1 MVECKN
7 LFLQGDIMK
16 KGFLLFRIML
26 SSLAVALGVLP
37 AAAQEDEPAVER
49 DTVLMSP
56 LYFVVDDAVV
66 TDENENQRLWNEL
79 MKYKLWG
86 TDSVIFNKGDFRIAE
101 TSGYT
106 GTALEKVY
114 FRNGKHTLGGPIVS
128 GGDIEISYP
137 GMGAENDTLL
147 KGPVRAGWLVLPN
160 WYSYT
165 NVKYEG
171 TYCFEHQIY
180 FETPSRSD
188 DLLNSAKIANTFIEN
203 VHKSGGKV
211 YADWDKDTDGFPGLS
226 GLNLDG
232 SFADC
237 PSDVPTPEKGLSVP
251 KLDLTG
257 ITWEPAVD
265 MTIPYEETQFIQVPP
280 ITAADLSQS
289 PKHVWFDKYVEDI
302 KVSSHTGKELYVLMP
317 SKTQNANGK
326 TGRLTRVFSR
336 DGFHF
341 DNSANDMKIKVAYV
355 NDEATW
361 NDETNSWDNVDV
373 SKITV
378 VADTDYA
385 GNLLFY
391 TTADVEWKPFKA
403 SGGDAGVGADFQGTF
418 MTSGSFKI
426 YDHLSIA
433 GQLIAGEWLW
443 FESEF
448 KGEFHYVPFNSP
460 EIKPDIFLN
469 KEFIENNEKWYDMDF
484 YLTDTARVEVSFD
497 YCFAFFGIDVD
508 TTDGAYSEYKSEK
521 GNFAEPADLGLD
533 DDSYKMPL
541 CKDGETGHVIIKKG
555 SRKPSSQS
563 TAHLKVLED
572 GLVESDEY
580 MLFRITNLSG
590 AVITGNQFDGDFLIR
605 LIDYDN
611 NAPYFVNPSQKLSV
625 PENETKAV
633 VGTIKAKDNEGD
645 TFKYAITGGTGKSLF
660 NINATSGV
668 VSMKK
673 TVDAFDYEAWM
684 DAGGKVYTIT
694 VEVCDIK
701 ATSFDE
707 KLCSK
712 NTFKINVTDVNEKP
726 YFTYTDSDKKELR
739 IAENKTVAMDTA
751 KFTDTDRFNTNTL
764 FTNNEVIAIGGD
776 TAVFDVT
783 KDGVVFTKNGVVL
796 DYETKNTYE
805 ITLKVRDATTDSK
818 GNLVYP
824 DLYDEMAFTIV
835 VVDVDD
841 GPKFT
846 YDVYNG
852 SIDELI
858 VGEKPVDMDYPILA
872 TTTQAGAEITYSL
885 EDPAE
890 MFTIDPV
897 TGVISLA
904 KDSVLDYEVKNTY
917 TVKVIAS
924 DATGDPAQ
932 KVQSDTADVII
943 RVNDINELPIII
955 HTYPDPV
962 VLENMEV
969 GTVVDTV
976 KWNDL
981 DTAIKFRNDI
991 FAAVGG
997 DVTYFEITPD
1007 GIILTRQMFDYEM
1020 KEFLNKDTTY
1030 KLIISLSDK
1039 DDPTLVAF
1047 DTVTIHIK
1055 NVNENP
1061 VITTTTVE
1069 VKENSKE
1076 GTEVDK
1082 IKASDVDF
1090 DDPDSVLIFTLIED
1104 RSGCFDVAAN
1114 GVITVKSCKELDYEK
1129 NKLLNITVKV
1139 EDSNGGSS
1147 TKTIQVNIID
1157 IPSPSIEITKAVNTD
1172 TTWVKPDTV
1181 YTNIRDLDIYCSLN
1195 NASEEHCL
1203 DTILKPGKNIIV
1215 KRICDI
1221 AGFEG
1226 CAADS
1231 VTVFFSDA
1239 APIVKVSANPDENKA
1254 TNIYT
1259 IVEKTDPD
1267 DENIYVNRTK
1277 NEVYVKVKDPASG
1290 RDSSFK
1296 VTLNLDTLSIP
1307 KSTYDNMAS
1316 VVKSSI
1322 ALDINPSEGVTRTPV
1337 NGTEVKVSYTKKV
1350 YGVPVEVSYMTD
1362 NDGEIIKRAV
1372 VNDKGKV
1379 DSIEVITVSYE
1390 TVINGK
1396 VVTISYEADAV
1407 TGAKL
1412 VKDPSGKLM
1421 TETAAS
1427 KLKTTPA
1434 SYSVTYDYK
1443 DATGNYVVV
1452 TYSVDENGT
1461 LVKNAEGDIAY
1472 KVSYTYVNKY
1482 GNSATQSVSI
1492 VLDRTLPKVQILSPE
1507 KGEVIRSN
1515 FVEVKWTVNGVEQD
1529 SLTLQ
1534 GLEKGQNTIVRF
1546 YRDKAGNEAYDSVT
1560 VFMKDGKDV
1569 DISVE
1574 QPVTV
1579 VTRDMVEEYY
1589 AENKP
1594 KDGQTFAVSIL
1605 NPETGKEVETLIG
1618 GTFETT
1624 SGSGE
1629 EPYPNVEG
1637 PSHLGPTLVMDV
1649 KVPVVSGVSGLATL
1663 DDLISSDG
1671 RISSAGVDVD
1681 EEAAKEA
1688 GLEYQKYTVEEY
1700 VANFCEEDV
1709 VVGSDYSRVNLYDSE
1724 LKVQIWVYTTLGNFV
1739 GYQSFTQELNNPD
1752 YANKV
1757 GMLQLFYEMKPD
1769 KDGYVRAENEKMLA
1783 TGAYLYKVDATIKNH
1798 LRCSIPPFDG
1808 ASPKKKGDMTK
1819 SNDNLLKGFGY
1830 KRPEK

>member
-1 MVECKN
+1 MLVNHK
-7 LFLQGDIMK
+7 FLARFLTS
-16 KGFLLFRIML
+16 FLLI
-26 SSLAVALGVLP
+26 VGCVN
-37 AAAQEDEPAVER
+37 AADLKPFIFDQI
-49 DTVLMSP
+49 
-56 LYFVVDDAVV
+56 DADSA
-66 TDENENQRLWNEL
+66 TQQKEWNYL
-79 MKYKLWG
+79 MKYKIFGAEGIVFGNQKIKIPDTVGWFG
-86 TDSVIFNKGDFRIAE
+86 TSRGDWESA
-101 TSGYT
+101 T
-106 GTALEKVY
+106 
-114 FRNGKHTLGGPIVS
+114 NGQVLVGGPILI
-128 GGDIEISYP
+128 GGDVIFHLGPDTVSTGPMRVTGKVTATGDGYASNKNVFSGYSCIAGSVDTKYQGFIDSTNRYWGASDDTSAAHVYSKCPQGGADSVPQVKTDLYIPVQPIMFADTVNWLPALVANSATVGQEIIEIEVP
-137 GMGAENDTLL
+137 EGEGMYDLYIEKMSASN
-147 KGPVRAGWLVLPN
+147 
-160 WYSYT
+160 
-165 NVKYEG
+165 EG
-171 TYCFEHQIY
+171 RFL
-180 FETPSRSD
+180 F
-188 DLLNSAKIANTFIEN
+188 KM
-203 VHKSGGKV
+203 
-211 YADWDKDTDGFPGLS
+211 
-226 GLNLDG
+226 
-232 SFADC
+232 
-237 PSDVPTPEKGLSVP
+237 PEG
-251 KLDLTG
+251 
-257 ITWEPAVD
+257 
-265 MTIPYEETQFIQVPP
+265 
-280 ITAADLSQS
+280 
-289 PKHVWFDKYVEDI
+289 
-302 KVSSHTGKELYVLMP
+302 
-317 SKTQNANGK
+317 
-326 TGRLTRVFSR
+326 GRLTRVFLR
-336 DGFHF
+336 DGI
-341 DNSANDMKIKVAYV
+341 DLGSAHPKLQIAMKDSLGNYNIIE
-355 NDEATW
+355 NE
-361 NDETNSWDNVDV
+361 
-373 SKITV
+373 
-378 VADTDYA
+378 DYT

-391 TTADVEWKPFKA
+391 TNQGISFA
-403 SGGDAGVGADFQGTF
+403 SFLQTDTIQGTF
-418 MTSGSFKI
+418 ITTDTIGI
-426 YDHLSIA
+426 AHHLVLA
-433 GQLIAGEWLW
+433 GQLLARKINIDTDFDGSG
-443 FESEF
+443 FI
-448 KGEFHYVPFNSP
+448 YVPFDPPVLEFDP
-460 EIKPDIFLN
+460 EVL
-469 KEFIENNEKWYDMDF
+469 KEGAFIENNLNVSVPIK
-484 YLTDTARVEVSFD
+484 LDTVANTEVAFN
-497 YCFAFFGIDVD
+497 YCFDVKDSSLTSKPYAAIEDFNKHADDTTAGYPPFYICGVD
-508 TTDGAYSEYKSEK
+508 TGVVRILASTKV
-521 GNFAEPADLGLD
+521 PADG
-533 DDSYKMPL
+533 YEVKINVK
-541 CKDGETGHVIIKKG
+541 KDT
-555 SRKPSSQS
+555 
-563 TAHLKVLED
+563 LKE
-572 GLVESDEY
+572 GQEYLV
-580 MLFRITNLSG
+580 MKVFNLSG
-590 AVITGNQFDGDFLIR
+590 AVMKGNKRYGSFDLPIIDDYNPPKFAKDTLKAIAENPKNNKVIIDTLQGLHGDEICEGCKF
-605 LIDYDN
+605 
-611 NAPYFVNPSQKLSV
+611 SM
-625 PENETKAV
+625 
-633 VGTIKAKDNEGD
+633 VGTNNYVTIDEL
-645 TFKYAITGGTGKSLF
+645 T
-660 NINATSGV
+660 GV
-668 VSMKK
+668 VRVK
-673 TVDAFDYEAWM
+673 TPSLFDYETIHFIKVKVRVV
-684 DAGGKVYTIT
+684 DANTMSSDTTI
-694 VEVCDIK
+694 VIP
-701 ATSFDE
+701 
-707 KLCSK
+707 
-712 NTFKINVTDVNEKP
+712 VTDVNENP
-726 YFTYTDSDKKELR
+726 TLEPQPFTV
-739 IAENKTVAMDTA
+739 AENDSVGTLVGTIVWGDLDTA
-751 KFTDTDRFNTNTL
+751 VAFTSNI
-764 FTNNEVIAIGGD
+764 VSAIDGD
-776 TAVFDVT
+776 TAIFSVDSEGNITT
-783 KDGVVFTKNGVVL
+783 KKVL
-796 DYETKNTYE
+796 DFENDPSTYKLVVKVADRKKPSKLYVVDTMT
-805 ITLKVRDATTDSK
+805 ITL
-818 GNLVYP
+818 L
-824 DLYDEMAFTIV
+824 
-835 VVDVDD
+835 DV
-841 GPKFT
+841 
-846 YDVYNG
+846 
-852 SIDELI
+852 
-858 VGEKPVDMDYPILA
+858 
-872 TTTQAGAEITYSL
+872 
-885 EDPAE
+885 
-890 MFTIDPV
+890 
-897 TGVISLA
+897 
-904 KDSVLDYEVKNTY
+904 
-917 TVKVIAS
+917 
-924 DATGDPAQ
+924 
-932 KVQSDTADVII
+932 
-943 RVNDINELPIII
+943 NELPIFEDQNFVVDEHQPSGTIVGSIASDDMDDDPTKRINVFTVVGGDSDLFSVDPDGVIKTKKEFDYETERRTYTIDVALTDKDDPSLTVVRTMTIDIRNVNEVPVII
-955 HTYPDPV
+955 TDTV
-962 VLENMEV
+962 GVKENSEE
-969 GTVVDTV
+969 GTVVDTL
-976 KWNDL
+976 KAYDL
-981 DTAIKFRNDI
+981 DL
-991 FAAVGG
+991 G
-997 DVTYFEITPD
+997 DTNLV
-1007 GIILTRQMFDYEM
+1007 FD
-1020 KEFLNKDTTY
+1020 
-1030 KLIISLSDK
+1030 LI
-1039 DDPTLVAF
+1039 DDP
-1047 DTVTIHIK
+1047 
-1055 NVNENP
+1055 
-1061 VITTTTVE
+1061 
-1069 VKENSKE
+1069 
-1076 GTEVDK
+1076 
-1082 IKASDVDF
+1082 
-1090 DDPDSVLIFTLIED
+1090 
-1104 RSGCFDVAAN
+1104 SGCFAVSPE
-1114 GVITVKSCKELDYEK
+1114 GVITVKKCKELDYEK
-1129 NKLLNITVKV
+1129 HKELYIEVEVKD
-1139 EDSNGGSS
+1139 EHQAIS
-1147 TKTIQVNIID
+1147 TKIIRVNIHDVPPPTLD
-1157 IPSPSIEITKAVNTD
+1157 ITEAKNTD
-1172 TTWVKPDTV
+1172 STWKNPDTI
-1181 YTNIRDLDIYCSLN
+1181 YTNIKEIELYCSLN
-1195 NASEEHCL
+1195 GEANEHCL
-1203 DTILKPGKNIIV
+1203 DTLLKPGKNIIV

-1239 APIVKVSANPDENKA
+1239 APIVTVSANPDENKA

-1337 NGTEVKVSYTKKV
+1337 NGTEIKVSYTKKV

-1472 KVSYTYVNKY
+1472 KVSYTYVNKF